1 MVAYDFYK
9 IIYSHSEFEIIDV
22 LAAAAFS
29 LIPVLNFLFAVEPLV
44 KHIQPAIT
52 KWLKSFNNEKV

>member
-1 MVAYDFYK
+1 MVAADFYK
-9 IIYSHSEFEIIDV
+9 IIYGHNEFDVVDV

-29 LIPVLNFLFAVEPLV
+29 LLPVINFLFAVEPLI